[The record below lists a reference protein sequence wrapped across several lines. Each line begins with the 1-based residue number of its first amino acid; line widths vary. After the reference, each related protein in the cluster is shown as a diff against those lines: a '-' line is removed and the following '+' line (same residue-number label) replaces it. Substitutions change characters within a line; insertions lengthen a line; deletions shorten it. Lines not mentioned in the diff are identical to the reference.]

1 MLARLQATGV
11 SCLGIETDDE
21 IGGNWMKRYD
31 SVTLHTS
38 KSMNELPF
46 DRMFNANSYFLTGKD
61 YAQGLKNFARQHHLQ
76 VWLSSSVQK
85 TTYDS
90 QNGHWTVQVLKDEVQ
105 QTVRAKHLSMALG
118 GGVDKPNISDI
129 SNRDEFKGSAMHSS
143 QWKNAHGL
151 QGKHG
156 GVFGTGSSAFDI
168 AKDMVRAGCA
178 NVTVIQRGQCR
189 KLYRR

>member
-61 YAQGLKNFARQHHLQ
+61 YAQGLKNFAHQHHLQ

-90 QNGHWTVQVLKDEVQ
+90 QNGHWTVQVLKKGVQ
-105 QTVRAKHLSMALG
+105 QTVRAKHLVMALG
-118 GGVDKPNISDI
+118 GGVDKPNIPDI

-143 QWKNAHGL
+143 QWKNANGL
-151 QGKHG
+151 QSKHG
-156 GVFGTGSSAFDI
+156 VVFGTGSSAFDV
-168 AKDMVRAGCA
+168 AEDMVRGGCA